1 MFWQENLCR
10 KVRQDDIYIKKIDW
24 LTISIY
30 ALLVIVGWFNIYA
43 AVYDEQAAKSIFDFS
58 INSGKQLAW
67 IGTALLLITIIMVAD
82 YRIFENLSWILYII
96 LLVLLIVTPIFG
108 KEVKGQVLTIGF
120 GSFRIQPSEFA
131 KFATAL
137 ALAKFMERPSFDL
150 SQFKYQMQALLI
162 IMLPVILIML
172 QPDTGTA
179 MVYSAFF
186 IMLYREGMPQRYYVL
201 GLTFIAVSLLALGIE
216 NNLYIVIGV
225 VVVVVILSLLGKKK
239 ISRILA
245 FSILGLVTIAYTYS
259 LDYVVS
265 KLPEHQQN
273 RIMVLFN
280 PDLDPLG
287 VGWNV
292 TQSKIAI
299 GSGGFL
305 GKGYLEGT
313 QTKFDFVPEQHTDFI
328 FCTLGE
334 EFGWIGSLVV
344 IFLFCA
350 LLIRLV
356 FLAERQKTRFSRVYG
371 YGVVSII
378 FFHFMINIAMTIG
391 LFPVVGIPLPFFSY
405 GGSSLWSF
413 TILLFIFIKLDS
425 HRIQLL
431 GRMK

>member
-1 MFWQENLCR
+1 MR
-10 KVRQDDIYIKKIDW
+10 KDDLYINKIDW
-24 LTISIY
+24 VTILIY
-30 ALLVIVGWFNIYA
+30 ALLVIIGWINIYA
-43 AVYDEQAAKSIFDFS
+43 AVYDEQVAKSIFDFS
-58 INSGKQLAW
+58 INSGKQLVW
-67 IGTALLLITIIMVAD
+67 IGTAVVLITLIMVAD
-82 YRIFENLSWILYII
+82 YRLFDNLSWVLYGFFILI
-96 LLVLLIVTPIFG
+96 LLLTPFLG
-108 KEVKGQVLTIGF
+108 KEINGQRAWFEIGA
-120 GSFRIQPSEFA
+120 FRLQPAEFA

-137 ALAKFMERPSFDL
+137 ALAKYMERPSVDL
-150 SQFKYQMQALLI
+150 TNLEFQLRTVAIVL
-162 IMLPVILIML
+162 LPVALIML

-201 GLTFIAVSLLALGIE
+201 GLSVVTISLLALAIE
-216 NNLYIVIGV
+216 NNLYLVGGIIVLT
-225 VVVVVILSLLGKKK
+225 VILILLGKKDWK
-239 ISRILA
+239 RIVTLSGLA
-245 FSILGLVTIAYTYS
+245 LLVIAYSYS

-265 KLPEHQQN
+265 KLPPHQQN

-280 PDLDPLG
+280 PDIDPLG

-299 GSGGFL
+299 GSGGFF

-334 EFGWIGSLVV
+334 EFGWMGSLVV
-344 IFLFCA
+344 VFLFVS

-356 FLAERQKTRFSRVYG
+356 FLAERQKTRFARVYG
-371 YGVVSII
+371 YCVISLIL
-378 FFHFMINIAMTIG
+378 FHFMINIAMTIG

-431 GRMK
+431 GRMG

>member
-1 MFWQENLCR
+1 
-10 KVRQDDIYIKKIDW
+10 
-24 LTISIY
+24 
-30 ALLVIVGWFNIYA
+30 
-43 AVYDEQAAKSIFDFS
+43 
-58 INSGKQLAW
+58 
-67 IGTALLLITIIMVAD
+67 MVAD
-82 YRIFENLSWILYII
+82 YRLFENLSLILYGLFLFLI
-96 LLVLLIVTPIFG
+96 LITPYVG
-108 KEVKGQVLTIGF
+108 KEVNGQILSIGF
-120 GSFRIQPSEFA
+120 GNFRIQPAEFA

-137 ALAKFMERPSFDL
+137 TLAKYMERPSVDL
-150 SQFKYQMQALLI
+150 SQPKYQMQVLLI
-162 IMLPVILIML
+162 IMIPVILICL
-172 QPDTGTA
+172 QPDYGSA
-179 MVYSAFF
+179 MIYSAFF
-186 IMLYREGMPQRYYVL
+186 IMLYREGMPQKYYAL
-201 GLTFIAVSLLALGIE
+201 ALTMVAVSLLALGIE
-216 NNLYIVIGV
+216 NNLYLVAGIVL
-225 VVVVVILSLLGKKK
+225 VIIIIILLGKKSVGRI
-239 ISRILA
+239 ISLSLIGLLA
-245 FSILGLVTIAYTYS
+245 IAYSYS

-265 KLPEHQQN
+265 KLPQHHQN

-350 LLIRLV
+350 LLIRLIM
-356 FLAERQKTRFSRVYG
+356 LAERQKNRFSRVYG
-371 YGVVSII
+371 YCVVSILM
-378 FFHFMINIAMTIG
+378 FHFTINIAMTIG
-391 LFPVVGIPLPFFSY
+391 LFPVIGIPLPFFSY

-431 GRMK
+431 GRMS

>member
-1 MFWQENLCR
+1 M
-10 KVRQDDIYIKKIDW
+10 RQDDLYINKIDW
-24 LTISIY
+24 ISILIY
-30 ALLVIVGWFNIYA
+30 VALVTIGWFNIYA
-43 AVYDEQAAKSIFDFS
+43 AVFDEQNAKSIFDLS
-58 INSGKQLAW
+58 INSGQQLVR
-67 IGTALLLITIIMVAD
+67 IGAALIMILLIMVAD
-82 YRIFENLSWILYII
+82 YRLFDNLSLILYGIFI
-96 LLVLLIVTPIFG
+96 LLLAVTPFIG
-108 KEVKGQVLTIGF
+108 KEVNGQILTVGF
-120 GSFRIQPSEFA
+120 GSIRIQPAEFA

-150 SQFKYQMQALLI
+150 SQVKYQLQALAI
-162 IMLPVILIML
+162 IMVPVILIML

-179 MVYSAFF
+179 MVYFAFF

-201 GLTFIAVSLLALGIE
+201 ALTLIAVSLLALGIE
-216 NNLYIVIGV
+216 NNLYLAFAILAVIT
-225 VVVVVILSLLGKKK
+225 ILILLGKKSFTRI
-239 ISRILA
+239 ISFIVIGILM
-245 FSILGLVTIAYTYS
+245 IGYTYS
-259 LDYVVS
+259 LDYAVS
-265 KLPEHQQN
+265 KLPQHQQN

-334 EFGWIGSLVV
+334 EFGWVGSFVV
-344 IFLFCA
+344 ILLFCT

-356 FLAERQKTRFSRVYG
+356 IMAERQKTRFSRVYG
-371 YGVVSII
+371 YCVVSILL
-378 FFHFMINIAMTIG
+378 FHFAINIAMTIG

-405 GGSSLWSF
+405 GGSSLWAF

-425 HRIQLL
+425 HRVQML

>member
-1 MFWQENLCR
+1 M
-10 KVRQDDIYIKKIDW
+10 RQDDLYINKIDW
-24 LTISIY
+24 ISIAIY
-30 ALLVIVGWFNIYA
+30 AALVIIGWFNIYA
-43 AVYDEQAAKSIFDFS
+43 AVYDEQLPKSIFDLS
-58 INSGKQLAW
+58 INSGQQLVR
-67 IGTALLLITIIMVAD
+67 IGVAVLIIILIMVAD
-82 YRIFENLSWILYII
+82 YRLFENLSI
-96 LLVLLIVTPIFG
+96 LLYLVFVVLLMITPFIG
-108 KEVKGQVLTIGF
+108 KEVNGQTLSIGF
-120 GSFRIQPSEFA
+120 GALRIQPSEFA
-131 KFATAL
+131 KFTTAL
-137 ALAKFMERPSFDL
+137 ALAKFMERPTFDL
-150 SQFKYQMQALLI
+150 SQIKYQLQALAI
-162 IMLPVILIML
+162 IMVPVFFIML

-179 MVYSAFF
+179 MVYFAFF
-186 IMLYREGMPQRYYVL
+186 IMFYREGMPQRYYIL
-201 GLTFIAVSLLALGIE
+201 GLTFAAVSLLALGLE
-216 NNLYIVIGV
+216 NNLYLALGV
-225 VVVVVILSLLGKKK
+225 AVVILVFIFLSKKK
-239 ISRILA
+239 VSTIISFIL
-245 FSILGLVTIAYTYS
+245 IGLAIIAYSYS

-299 GSGGFL
+299 GSGGFM

-334 EFGWIGSLVV
+334 EFGWLGSFVV
-344 IFLFCA
+344 IVLFCT

-356 FLAERQKTRFSRVYG
+356 ILAERQKSRFSRIYG
-371 YGVVSII
+371 YCVISILM
-378 FFHFMINIAMTIG
+378 FHFVINISMTIG

-425 HRIQLL
+425 HRIQQLS
-431 GRMK
+431 RMG

>member
-1 MFWQENLCR
+1 M
-10 KVRQDDIYIKKIDW
+10 RQDDLYINKIDW
-24 LTISIY
+24 ISIAIY
-30 ALLVIVGWFNIYA
+30 SVLVIIGWINIYA
-43 AVYDEQAAKSIFDFS
+43 AVYDDQSVKSIFDFS
-58 INSGKQLAW
+58 INSGKQLVW
-67 IGTALLLITIIMVAD
+67 IGTAILLITVIMVAD
-82 YRIFENLSWILYII
+82 YRLFENLALPLYI
-96 LLVLLIVTPIFG
+96 LFLGFLLITPFFG
-108 KEVKGQVLTIGF
+108 KEINGQRAWFEI
-120 GSFRIQPSEFA
+120 GSFRLQPAEFA

-137 ALAKFMERPSFDL
+137 ALAKFMERPMFDL
-150 SQFKYQMQALLI
+150 SQIKYQFQAITI
-162 IMLPVILIML
+162 IMLPVAFIML

-186 IMLYREGMPQRYYVL
+186 VMLYREGMPQWYYAFALSFVAI
-201 GLTFIAVSLLALGIE
+201 TLLSLGIE
-216 NNLYIVIGV
+216 NNLYLAIAVGVI
-225 VVVVVILSLLGKKK
+225 ILILILMGKKK
-239 ISRILA
+239 IPRIISLVGIGVLIVGYSY
-245 FSILGLVTIAYTYS
+245 SI
-259 LDYVVS
+259 DYVVS

-280 PDLDPLG
+280 PNIDPLG

-299 GSGGFL
+299 GSGGFF

-334 EFGWIGSLVV
+334 EFGWMGSLVV
-344 IFLFCA
+344 ILLFCG

-356 FLAERQKTRFSRVYG
+356 MLAERQKNRFSRIYG
-371 YGVVSII
+371 YCVISILL
-378 FFHFMINIAMTIG
+378 FHFMINIAMTIG

-431 GRMK
+431 SRIG

>member
-1 MFWQENLCR
+1 L
-10 KVRQDDIYIKKIDW
+10 RQDDLYINKIDW
-24 LTISIY
+24 ITIAIY
-30 ALLVIVGWFNIYA
+30 ACLVIIGWFNIYA
-43 AVYDEQAAKSIFDFS
+43 AVYDEQNVKSIFDLS
-58 INSGKQLAW
+58 INSGQQLVR
-67 IGTALLLITIIMVAD
+67 IGTAVLIILLIMVAD
-82 YRIFENLSWILYII
+82 YRLFENLSWILY
-96 LLVLLIVTPIFG
+96 LVFLVLLLVTPFIG
-108 KEVKGQVLTIGF
+108 KEVNGQTLSIGF
-120 GSFRIQPSEFA
+120 GAFRIQPSEFA
-131 KFATAL
+131 KFTTAL
-137 ALAKFMERPSFDL
+137 ALAKFMERPSIDL
-150 SQFKYQMQALLI
+150 SKPKFQLQVMFIIFLPALF
-162 IMLPVILIML
+162 IML

-179 MVYSAFF
+179 MVFSAFF
-186 IMLYREGMPQRYYVL
+186 IMLYREGMPQWYYIL
-201 GLTFIAVSLLALGIE
+201 GLTFVAISLLALGIE
-216 NNLYIVIGV
+216 NNLYLAIGV
-225 VVVVVILSLLGKKK
+225 GVVIAVLVLLGKKRWT
-239 ISRILA
+239 RIVGLVV
-245 FSILGLVTIAYTYS
+245 LGLLIVGYTYS

-280 PDLDPLG
+280 PNIDPLG

-299 GSGGFL
+299 GSGGFA

-334 EFGWIGSLVV
+334 EFGWVGSLVV
-344 IFLFCA
+344 IGLFCG

-356 FLAERQKTRFSRVYG
+356 SLAERQKNRFSRVYG
-371 YGVVSII
+371 YSVVSIL
-378 FFHFMINIAMTIG
+378 FFHFTINIAMTIG

-431 GRMK
+431 GRMG

>member
-1 MFWQENLCR
+1 
-10 KVRQDDIYIKKIDW
+10 VRQDDLYINKIDW
-24 LTISIY
+24 LTIAIY
-30 ALLVIVGWFNIYA
+30 ALLVIIGWFNIYA

-58 INSGKQLAW
+58 INSGKQLVW
-67 IGTALLLITIIMVAD
+67 IATALLLITVIMVAD
-82 YRIFENLSWILYII
+82 YRLFENLS
-96 LLVLLIVTPIFG
+96 LVLYGIFLLFLLITPFFG
-108 KEVKGQVLTIGF
+108 KEINGQRAWFEIGA
-120 GSFRIQPSEFA
+120 FRLQPAEFA

-150 SQFKYQMQALLI
+150 GQTKYQLQALLI
-162 IMLPVILIML
+162 IFLPIALIML

-179 MVYSAFF
+179 MVYFAFF
-186 IMLYREGMPQRYYVL
+186 IMLYREGMPQRYYIL
-201 GLTFIAVSLLALGIE
+201 GLTFITISLLAIGVQ
-216 NNLYIVIGV
+216 NNIYIVIGI
-225 VVVVVILSLLGKKK
+225 VVVVVILILMGRKKLSRVLGLSLLG
-239 ISRILA
+239 I
-245 FSILGLVTIAYTYS
+245 VVIAYTYS
-259 LDYVVS
+259 LDFVVS

-334 EFGWIGSLVV
+334 EFGWVGSLVV

-356 FLAERQKTRFSRVYG
+356 YLAERQKTRFSRVYG
-371 YGVVSII
+371 YCVISILL
-378 FFHFMINIAMTIG
+378 FHFMVNIAMTVG

-431 GRMK
+431 GRMG